1 MNVIKDRDMRL
12 LNHLFE
18 KNRLWAVRIKAEDPH
33 FFEKLS
39 GQQAPEYLWIGCS
52 DSRVPANE
60 LLGLLPGDVFVHR
73 NVANLVIHTD
83 FNCLSVI
90 QYAIDVL
97 KVKHIIVCGHY
108 QCGGVL
114 AAMGNA
120 EHGLIDNWLRN
131 IKDIYFKYQAQ
142 LEELESVGERQD
154 YLCELNV
161 LEQVANVCYT
171 TIVQNA
177 WKRGQELAVHGW
189 IYGLKDGLLRD
200 LGITI
205 NGLDQIPDV
214 YRSSRDIA
222 TQYHSHAKE

>member
-1 MNVIKDRDMRL
+1 MSSELDE
-12 LNHLFE
+12 LFAHNRAWAAQME
-18 KNRLWAVRIKAEDPH
+18 KERPG
-33 FFEKLS
+33 FFTSLKS
-39 GQQAPEYLWIGCS
+39 QQKPRYMWIGCS

-108 QCGGVL
+108 RCGGVI

-120 EHGLIDNWLRN
+120 EQGLIDNWLRN
-131 IKDIYFKYQAQ
+131 IKDIRFKYQEQ
-142 LEELESVGERQD
+142 LEVMGSLEEQQD
-154 YLCELNV
+154 FMCELNV

-189 IYGLKDGLLRD
+189 IYGLQDGLLRD
-200 LGITI
+200 LGVTVSAI
-205 NGLDQIPDV
+205 DQVPDV
-214 YRSSRDIA
+214 YRSSREIA
-222 TQYHSHAKE
+222 TQYHNQEQGKD

>member
-1 MNVIKDRDMRL
+1 MKL

-18 KNRLWAVRIKAEDPH
+18 QNRLWAERIKAEDPL

-39 GQQAPEYLWIGCS
+39 SQQAPEYLWIGCS

-90 QYAIDVL
+90 QYAVEVL

-108 QCGGVL
+108 RCGGVL
-114 AAMGNA
+114 AAMDNA

-131 IKDIYFKYQAQ
+131 IKDIYFKHRAQ
-142 LEELESVGERQD
+142 IEAITALEERQD
-154 YLCELNV
+154 FLCELNV
-161 LEQVANVCYT
+161 LEQLANVCYT
-171 TIVQNA
+171 TTVQNA
-177 WKRGQELAVHGW
+177 WQRGQPLAVHGW
-189 IYGLKDGLLRD
+189 IYGLKDGRLAD
-200 LGITI
+200 LGVTVSSVE
-205 NGLDQIPDV
+205 QIPDV
-214 YRSSRDIA
+214 YRSSLDIA
-222 TQYHSHAKE
+222 GLHQPKP